1 MSGLGAALLLAGCSG
16 GGDAT
21 SEGDTADAGN
31 PWCGRA
37 IWSESLGPRVGQRP
51 GSVLVDCVGDA
62 GRLADVRGG

>member
-1 MSGLGAALLLAGCSG
+1 MTPGLTRRDAVRTSGLGAALLLPGCSG

-37 IWSESLGPRVGQRP
+37 IWLESLEPRFG
-51 GSVLVDCVGDA
+51 
-62 GRLADVRGG
+62 